1 MALAPTIIQLSVG
14 IVLLVA
20 VYLFLAPKKNTTAL
34 PPGPKP
40 LPLLGNVADLPKAGV
55 KEWEHW
61 LKHKD
66 LYGVLEPGTPVKL
79 ELICVDRTIKLCYR
93 SRDDNNHH

>member
-1 MALAPTIIQLSVG
+1 MESIPILFKLAIGLAALYALYVFFAG
-14 IVLLVA
+14 
-20 VYLFLAPKKNTTAL
+20 KRNTTPL

-40 LPLLGNVADLPKAGV
+40 LPVLGNIADLPPAGV

-66 LYGVLEPGTPVKL
+66 LYGIRRLKRL
-79 ELICVDRTIKLCYR
+79 M
-93 SRDDNNHH
+93 